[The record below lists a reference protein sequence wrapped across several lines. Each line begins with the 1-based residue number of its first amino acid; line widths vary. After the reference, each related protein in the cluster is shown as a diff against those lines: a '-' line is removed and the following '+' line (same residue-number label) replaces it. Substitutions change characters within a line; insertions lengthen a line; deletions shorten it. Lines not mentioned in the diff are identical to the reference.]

1 MIMGTFLFFILK
13 SSVCLFL
20 FTILYITLLK
30 NITHFRFS
38 RWAFWVGT
46 LLCWLIPLIP
56 VSVSILSPIQQS
68 VMMVGEIFEE
78 IPSDG
83 KVATGFLAENGW
95 DARAEHLPFQQ
106 GKSEGIY
113 GLSLLTVISLFY
125 TMGAVG
131 VFLFFVYSFGR
142 LWHLIHG
149 KPVQREGSF
158 RLVILPGKVCS
169 FSWWKYIVMSEE
181 DYRQDGSLILIHE
194 KMHLSYYHT
203 LDLGWMH
210 CLLIFHWFNPM
221 TWVLWQEL
229 RDLHEY
235 EADEGVI
242 SSGVNMV
249 QYQLL
254 LVKKAVGTRLYS
266 MANGFD
272 HSKLKNRIG
281 MMLKKR
287 SNGWVRLRML
297 LAVPVAA
304 GVVYAFAQPEMS
316 EKQVLLQMELMTQ
329 DALLQ
334 DSIAESKLTEEI
346 ASMKQFFKEKSDA
359 WWKHHR
365 TPEGRYVWRTTQ
377 TRRLYMN
384 GSNEV
389 MFDTVVYKILTDPR
403 QVIAGRLRS
412 AREADRLEKK
422 KDEPRFLYMVYDV
435 NSDKRQVLGMLK
447 EIKLAFDDLR
457 AEYVAKGAS
466 DVDEVCPY
474 MVYVYGP
481 RKYGV
486 NGAELLIG
494 AAGAEPQERIYD
506 ITGNRLKS
514 YQGRY
519 GKNASV
525 LLRVDNSVSERGYI
539 EMCKRVKR
547 YFPAAKTEHEK

>member
-1 MIMGTFLFFILK
+1 MGAFLFYLLK
-13 SSVCLFL
+13 SGCCLVVFYIFFKL
-20 FTILYITLLK
+20 LMSRSTFFRFNRITLL
-30 NITHFRFS
+30 
-38 RWAFWVGT
+38 VGLLGCT
-46 LLCWLIPLIP
+46 LLPLIELTTTEETFLHTPLYAIHEILQSTESVILNPEQMEDPILISEKNPEINSLNWIP
-56 VSVSILSPIQQS
+56 V
-68 VMMVGEIFEE
+68 
-78 IPSDG
+78 
-83 KVATGFLAENGW
+83 TLA
-95 DARAEHLPFQQ
+95 F
-106 GKSEGIY
+106 IY
-113 GLSLLTVISLFY
+113 GVGALVTLIWLSLSTCRLIQLIRTSEKKQ
-125 TMGAVG
+125 
-131 VFLFFVYSFGR
+131 FGNY
-142 LWHLIHG
+142 
-149 KPVQREGSF
+149 V
-158 RLVILPGKVCS
+158 LVIPQQPTAS
-169 FSWWKYIVMSEE
+169 FSWGKYIVISAADYSQQSEE
-181 DYRQDGSLILIHE
+181 ILLHE
-194 KMHLSYYHT
+194 TMHLRNHHT
-203 LDLGWMH
+203 LDLLFMQIF
-210 CLLIFHWFNPM
+210 LLVYWFNPVV
-221 TWVLWQEL
+221 WLLKRELQEV
-229 RDLHEY
+229 HEF
-235 EADEGVI
+235 EADNGVI
-242 SSGVNMV
+242 NTGIDATK
-249 QYQLL
+249 YQLL

-266 MANGFD
+266 MVNGFD

-377 TRRLYMN
+377 THRLYMN

-494 AAGAEPQERIYD
+494 AAGAEPQERIHD

>member
-1 MIMGTFLFFILK
+1 MGDLLFYLLKSGCYLIIFYLLFKLLMSGTTFFRFNRVTILAGIIGCMFLPLIEFTTQEETFLTVPLQ
-13 SSVCLFL
+13 
-20 FTILYITLLK
+20 TIQGIFVEQADGIFWDTM
-30 NITHFRFS
+30 
-38 RWAFWVGT
+38 FWVRPQVDETGNMQAINWCPIALGYVYLAGGLFVLCRI
-46 LLCWLIPLIP
+46 LLSFYRMFQLIRNGKRRSYGKYKLIVVSEPISSFCWGKYIV
-56 VSVSILSPIQQS
+56 VSVSDYSQQS
-68 VMMVGEIFEE
+68 T
-78 IPSDG
+78 DG
-83 KVATGFLAENGW
+83 
-95 DARAEHLPFQQ
+95 
-106 GKSEGIY
+106 I
-113 GLSLLTVISLFY
+113 LL
-125 TMGAVG
+125 
-131 VFLFFVYSFGR
+131 
-142 LWHLIHG
+142 
-149 KPVQREGSF
+149 
-158 RLVILPGKVCS
+158 
-169 FSWWKYIVMSEE
+169 
-181 DYRQDGSLILIHE
+181 HE
-194 KMHLSYYHT
+194 TMHLRYRHT
-203 LDLGWMH
+203 LDLLCMQ
-210 CLLIFHWFNPM
+210 CLLILYWFNPAI
-221 TWVLWQEL
+221 WLLKRELQEV
-229 RDLHEY
+229 HEF
-235 EADEGVI
+235 EADNGVLNTGI
-242 SSGVNMV
+242 DATR
-249 QYQLL
+249 YQLL

-377 TRRLYMN
+377 THRLYMN
-384 GSNEV
+384 GSNEL

-494 AAGAEPQERIYD
+494 AAGAEPQERIHD

>member
-1 MIMGTFLFFILK
+1 MGTFLFFILK

-106 GKSEGIY
+106 GKSEEIY

-334 DSIAESKLTEEI
+334 DSI
-346 ASMKQFFKEKSDA
+346 
-359 WWKHHR
+359 
-365 TPEGRYVWRTTQ
+365 G
-377 TRRLYMN
+377 
-384 GSNEV
+384 
-389 MFDTVVYKILTDPR
+389 ILAQPT
-403 QVIAGRLRS
+403 
-412 AREADRLEKK
+412 
-422 KDEPRFLYMVYDV
+422 KD
-435 NSDKRQVLGMLK
+435 
-447 EIKLAFDDLR
+447 
-457 AEYVAKGAS
+457 
-466 DVDEVCPY
+466 
-474 MVYVYGP
+474 
-481 RKYGV
+481 GV
-486 NGAELLIG
+486 
-494 AAGAEPQERIYD
+494 
-506 ITGNRLKS
+506 
-514 YQGRY
+514 
-519 GKNASV
+519 
-525 LLRVDNSVSERGYI
+525 
-539 EMCKRVKR
+539 
-547 YFPAAKTEHEK
+547 

>member
-1 MIMGTFLFFILK
+1 MGTFLFFILK

-83 KVATGFLAENGW
+83 KVATGFLTENGW

-266 MANGFD
+266 MANGFN
-272 HSKLKNRIG
+272 HSKLKKRIT
-281 MMLKKR
+281 MMLKKK
-287 SNGWVRLRML
+287 SNPWARLKYL
-297 LAVPVAA
+297 YVLPLAVIAVAA
-304 GVVYAFAQPEMS
+304 FARPEISS
-316 EKQVLLQMELMTQ
+316 ELDEISAVKVNDLTAIM
-329 DALLQ
+329 
-334 DSIAESKLTEEI
+334 KTEEVK
-346 ASMKQFFKEKSDA
+346 SPEKHPA
-359 WWKHHR
+359 
-365 TPEGRYVWRTTQ
+365 
-377 TRRLYMN
+377 
-384 GSNEV
+384 
-389 MFDTVVYKILTDPR
+389 
-403 QVIAGRLRS
+403 
-412 AREADRLEKK
+412 
-422 KDEPRFLYMVYDV
+422 
-435 NSDKRQVLGMLK
+435 K
-447 EIKLAFDDLR
+447 EIKVQGQVLEKSTNAPVVGANVIIKGTTSGTITDLDGNF
-457 AEYVAKGAS
+457 VISMPVGATLS
-466 DVDEVCPY
+466 VSY
-474 MVYVYGP
+474 INM
-481 RKYGV
+481 KTK
-486 NGAELLIG
+486 ELTITEKLIG
-494 AAGAEPQERIYD
+494 KNKIF
-506 ITGNRLKS
+506 KS
-514 YQGRY
+514 VFGGRNH
-519 GKNASV
+519 K
-525 LLRVDNSVSERGYI
+525 
-539 EMCKRVKR
+539 
-547 YFPAAKTEHEK
+547 

>member
-1 MIMGTFLFFILK
+1 MGAFLFYLLK
-13 SSVCLFL
+13 SGCCLVVFYIFFKL
-20 FTILYITLLK
+20 LMSRSTFFRFNRITLL
-30 NITHFRFS
+30 
-38 RWAFWVGT
+38 VGLLGCT
-46 LLCWLIPLIP
+46 LLPLIELTTTEETFLHSPLYAIHEILQSTESVILNPEQMEDPILISEKNSEINSLNWIP
-56 VSVSILSPIQQS
+56 V
-68 VMMVGEIFEE
+68 
-78 IPSDG
+78 
-83 KVATGFLAENGW
+83 TLA
-95 DARAEHLPFQQ
+95 F
-106 GKSEGIY
+106 IY
-113 GLSLLTVISLFY
+113 GVGALVTLIWLSLSTCRLIQLIRTSKKKQ
-125 TMGAVG
+125 
-131 VFLFFVYSFGR
+131 FGNY
-142 LWHLIHG
+142 
-149 KPVQREGSF
+149 V
-158 RLVILPGKVCS
+158 LVIPQQPTAS
-169 FSWWKYIVMSEE
+169 FSWGKYIVISAADYSQQSEE
-181 DYRQDGSLILIHE
+181 ILLHE
-194 KMHLSYYHT
+194 TMHLRNHHT
-203 LDLGWMH
+203 LDLLFMQIF
-210 CLLIFHWFNPM
+210 LLVYWFNPVV
-221 TWVLWQEL
+221 WLLKRELQEV
-229 RDLHEY
+229 HEF
-235 EADEGVI
+235 EADNGVI
-242 SSGVNMV
+242 NTGIDATK
-249 QYQLL
+249 YQLL

-377 TRRLYMN
+377 THRLYMN

-494 AAGAEPQERIYD
+494 AAGAEPQERIHD

-519 GKNASV
+519 GKNALV

>member
-1 MIMGTFLFFILK
+1 
-13 SSVCLFL
+13 
-20 FTILYITLLK
+20 
-30 NITHFRFS
+30 
-38 RWAFWVGT
+38 
-46 LLCWLIPLIP
+46 
-56 VSVSILSPIQQS
+56 
-68 VMMVGEIFEE
+68 
-78 IPSDG
+78 
-83 KVATGFLAENGW
+83 
-95 DARAEHLPFQQ
+95 
-106 GKSEGIY
+106 
-113 GLSLLTVISLFY
+113 
-125 TMGAVG
+125 
-131 VFLFFVYSFGR
+131 
-142 LWHLIHG
+142 
-149 KPVQREGSF
+149 
-158 RLVILPGKVCS
+158 
-169 FSWWKYIVMSEE
+169 
-181 DYRQDGSLILIHE
+181 
-194 KMHLSYYHT
+194 
-203 LDLGWMH
+203 
-210 CLLIFHWFNPM
+210 
-221 TWVLWQEL
+221 
-229 RDLHEY
+229 
-235 EADEGVI
+235 
-242 SSGVNMV
+242 
-249 QYQLL
+249 
-254 LVKKAVGTRLYS
+254 
-266 MANGFD
+266 
-272 HSKLKNRIG
+272 
-281 MMLKKR
+281 
-287 SNGWVRLRML
+287 
-297 LAVPVAA
+297 
-304 GVVYAFAQPEMS
+304 
-316 EKQVLLQMELMTQ
+316 MELMTQ

-377 TRRLYMN
+377 THRLYMN
-384 GSNEV
+384 GGNEV

-494 AAGAEPQERIYD
+494 AAGAEPQERIHD

-547 YFPAAKTEHEK
+547 YFPAAKTEYEK

>member
-1 MIMGTFLFFILK
+1 MGTFLFFILK

-78 IPSDG
+78 MPSDG
-83 KVATGFLAENGW
+83 KVAIGFLTENGW
-95 DARAEHLPFQQ
+95 DARVEHLPFQQ

-377 TRRLYMN
+377 THRLYMN

-474 MVYVYGP
+474 MVYVCI
-481 RKYGV
+481 RS
-486 NGAELLIG
+486 AEIWC
-494 AAGAEPQERIYD
+494 EWC
-506 ITGNRLKS
+506 
-514 YQGRY
+514 
-519 GKNASV
+519 
-525 LLRVDNSVSERGYI
+525 RVVDRCCRS
-539 EMCKRVKR
+539 
-547 YFPAAKTEHEK
+547 

>member
-1 MIMGTFLFFILK
+1 MGAFLFYLLK
-13 SSVCLFL
+13 SGCCLVIFYIFFKL
-20 FTILYITLLK
+20 MMSRSTFFRFNRITLL
-30 NITHFRFS
+30 
-38 RWAFWVGT
+38 VGLSGCT
-46 LLCWLIPLIP
+46 LLPLIELTTTEETFLHTPLYAIHEILQSTEQVMSNPEEPGNEILLSEKNTEISSLNWIP
-56 VSVSILSPIQQS
+56 VTLGTIYGAGALLTFVWLSVS
-68 VMMVGEIFEE
+68 
-78 IPSDG
+78 
-83 KVATGFLAENGW
+83 TCRLAQLI
-95 DARAEHLPFQQ
+95 RM
-106 GKSEGIY
+106 SEKKRY
-113 GLSLLTVISLFY
+113 GNYI
-125 TMGAVG
+125 
-131 VFLFFVYSFGR
+131 
-142 LWHLIHG
+142 
-149 KPVQREGSF
+149 
-158 RLVILPGKVCS
+158 LVIPRQPIAS
-169 FSWWKYIVMSEE
+169 FSWGRYIVVSASDYSRQSEE
-181 DYRQDGSLILIHE
+181 VLLHE
-194 KMHLSYYHT
+194 MMHLRNHHT
-203 LDLGWMH
+203 LDLLFMQIF
-210 CLLIFHWFNPM
+210 LLVHWFNPVI
-221 TWVLWQEL
+221 WLLKRELQEI
-229 RDLHEY
+229 HEF
-235 EADEGVI
+235 EADNGVI
-242 SSGVNMV
+242 NTGVDATK
-249 QYQLL
+249 YQLL

-377 TRRLYMN
+377 THRLYMN

-494 AAGAEPQERIYD
+494 AAGAEPQERIHD

-519 GKNASV
+519 GKNALV

>member
-1 MIMGTFLFFILK
+1 MGAFLFYLLK
-13 SSVCLFL
+13 SGCCLVVFYIFFKL
-20 FTILYITLLK
+20 LMSRSTFFRFNRITLL
-30 NITHFRFS
+30 
-38 RWAFWVGT
+38 VGLLGCT
-46 LLCWLIPLIP
+46 LLPLIELTTTEETFLHTPLYAIHDILQSTESVILNPEQMEDPILIPEKNPEIRSLNWVP
-56 VSVSILSPIQQS
+56 V
-68 VMMVGEIFEE
+68 
-78 IPSDG
+78 
-83 KVATGFLAENGW
+83 TLA
-95 DARAEHLPFQQ
+95 F
-106 GKSEGIY
+106 IY
-113 GLSLLTVISLFY
+113 GVGALATFIWLSISTCRLIQLIRTSEKKLFGNY
-125 TMGAVG
+125 V
-131 VFLFFVYSFGR
+131 
-142 LWHLIHG
+142 
-149 KPVQREGSF
+149 
-158 RLVILPGKVCS
+158 LVIPQQPIAS
-169 FSWWKYIVMSEE
+169 FSWGKYIVISAADYSQQSEE
-181 DYRQDGSLILIHE
+181 ILLHE
-194 KMHLSYYHT
+194 TMHLRNHHT
-203 LDLGWMH
+203 LDLLFMQIF
-210 CLLIFHWFNPM
+210 LLVHWFNPVV
-221 TWVLWQEL
+221 WLLKRELQEI
-229 RDLHEY
+229 HEF
-235 EADEGVI
+235 EADNGVI
-242 SSGVNMV
+242 NTGIDATK
-249 QYQLL
+249 YQLL

-377 TRRLYMN
+377 THRLYMN

-494 AAGAEPQERIYD
+494 AAGAEPQERIHD

>member
-1 MIMGTFLFFILK
+1 MGDLLFYLLKSGCYLIIFYLLFKLLMSGTTFFRFNRVTILAGIIGCMFLPLIEFTTQEETFLTVPLQ
-13 SSVCLFL
+13 
-20 FTILYITLLK
+20 TIQGIFVEQADGIFWDTM
-30 NITHFRFS
+30 
-38 RWAFWVGT
+38 FWVRPQVDETGNMQAINWCPIALGYVYLAGGLFVLCRI
-46 LLCWLIPLIP
+46 LLSFYRMFQLIRNGKRRSYGKYKLIVVSEPISSFCWGKYIV
-56 VSVSILSPIQQS
+56 VSVSDYSQQS
-68 VMMVGEIFEE
+68 T
-78 IPSDG
+78 DG
-83 KVATGFLAENGW
+83 
-95 DARAEHLPFQQ
+95 
-106 GKSEGIY
+106 I
-113 GLSLLTVISLFY
+113 LL
-125 TMGAVG
+125 
-131 VFLFFVYSFGR
+131 
-142 LWHLIHG
+142 
-149 KPVQREGSF
+149 
-158 RLVILPGKVCS
+158 
-169 FSWWKYIVMSEE
+169 
-181 DYRQDGSLILIHE
+181 HE
-194 KMHLSYYHT
+194 TMHLRYRHT
-203 LDLGWMH
+203 LDLLCMQ
-210 CLLIFHWFNPM
+210 CLLILYWFNPAI
-221 TWVLWQEL
+221 WLLKRELQEV
-229 RDLHEY
+229 HEF
-235 EADEGVI
+235 EADNGVLNTGI
-242 SSGVNMV
+242 DATR
-249 QYQLL
+249 YQLL

-377 TRRLYMN
+377 THRLYMN
-384 GSNEV
+384 GGNEV

-494 AAGAEPQERIYD
+494 AAGAEPQERIHD

>member
-1 MIMGTFLFFILK
+1 MGTFLFFILK

-30 NITHFRFS
+30 SITHFRFS

-78 IPSDG
+78 MPSDG
-83 KVATGFLAENGW
+83 KVAIGFLTENGW
-95 DARAEHLPFQQ
+95 DARVEHLPFQQ
-106 GKSEGIY
+106 GKSEEIY

-377 TRRLYMN
+377 THRLYMN

-494 AAGAEPQERIYD
+494 AAGAEPQERIHD

>member
-1 MIMGTFLFFILK
+1 MGTFLFFILK

-46 LLCWLIPLIP
+46 LLCWVLPLIP

-83 KVATGFLAENGW
+83 KVATRFLAENGW

-106 GKSEGIY
+106 GKSEEIY

-194 KMHLSYYHT
+194 KKHLSYYHT

-210 CLLIFHWFNPM
+210 CLLIFHRFNPM
-221 TWVLWQEL
+221 TWLLWQEL

-235 EADEGVI
+235 EANEGVI

-281 MMLKKR
+281 MMLKK
-287 SNGWVRLRML
+287 
-297 LAVPVAA
+297 
-304 GVVYAFAQPEMS
+304 
-316 EKQVLLQMELMTQ
+316 
-329 DALLQ
+329 
-334 DSIAESKLTEEI
+334 
-346 ASMKQFFKEKSDA
+346 
-359 WWKHHR
+359 
-365 TPEGRYVWRTTQ
+365 
-377 TRRLYMN
+377 
-384 GSNEV
+384 
-389 MFDTVVYKILTDPR
+389 
-403 QVIAGRLRS
+403 
-412 AREADRLEKK
+412 KK
-422 KDEPRFLYMVYDV
+422 
-435 NSDKRQVLGMLK
+435 
-447 EIKLAFDDLR
+447 
-457 AEYVAKGAS
+457 
-466 DVDEVCPY
+466 
-474 MVYVYGP
+474 
-481 RKYGV
+481 
-486 NGAELLIG
+486 
-494 AAGAEPQERIYD
+494 
-506 ITGNRLKS
+506 
-514 YQGRY
+514 
-519 GKNASV
+519 
-525 LLRVDNSVSERGYI
+525 
-539 EMCKRVKR
+539 
-547 YFPAAKTEHEK
+547 

>member
-1 MIMGTFLFFILK
+1 MGDLLFYLLKSGCYLIIFYLLFKLLMSGTTFFRFNRVTILAGIIGCMFLPLIEFTTQEETFLTVPLQ
-13 SSVCLFL
+13 
-20 FTILYITLLK
+20 TIQGIFVEQADGIFWDTM
-30 NITHFRFS
+30 
-38 RWAFWVGT
+38 FWVRPQVDETGNMQAINWCPIALGYVYLAGGLFVLCRI
-46 LLCWLIPLIP
+46 LLSFYRMFQLIRNGKRRSYGKYKLIVVSEPISSFCWGKYIV
-56 VSVSILSPIQQS
+56 VSVSDYSQQS
-68 VMMVGEIFEE
+68 T
-78 IPSDG
+78 DG
-83 KVATGFLAENGW
+83 
-95 DARAEHLPFQQ
+95 
-106 GKSEGIY
+106 I
-113 GLSLLTVISLFY
+113 LL
-125 TMGAVG
+125 
-131 VFLFFVYSFGR
+131 
-142 LWHLIHG
+142 
-149 KPVQREGSF
+149 
-158 RLVILPGKVCS
+158 
-169 FSWWKYIVMSEE
+169 
-181 DYRQDGSLILIHE
+181 HE
-194 KMHLSYYHT
+194 TMHLRYRHT
-203 LDLGWMH
+203 LDLLCMQ
-210 CLLIFHWFNPM
+210 CLLILYWFNPAI
-221 TWVLWQEL
+221 WLLKRELQEV
-229 RDLHEY
+229 HEF
-235 EADEGVI
+235 EADNGVLNTGI
-242 SSGVNMV
+242 DATR
-249 QYQLL
+249 YQLL

-377 TRRLYMN
+377 THRLYMN

-494 AAGAEPQERIYD
+494 AAGAEPQERIHD

>member
-1 MIMGTFLFFILK
+1 MGDLLFYLLKSGCYLIIFYLLFKLLMSGTTFFRFNRVTILAGIIGCMFLPLIEFTTQEETFLTVPLQ
-13 SSVCLFL
+13 
-20 FTILYITLLK
+20 TIQEIFVEQADGIFWDTM
-30 NITHFRFS
+30 
-38 RWAFWVGT
+38 FWVRPQVDETGNMQAINWCPIALGYVYLAGGLFVLCRI
-46 LLCWLIPLIP
+46 LLSFYRMFQLIRNGKRRSYGKYKLIVVSEPISSFCWGKYIV
-56 VSVSILSPIQQS
+56 VSVSDYSQQS
-68 VMMVGEIFEE
+68 T
-78 IPSDG
+78 DG
-83 KVATGFLAENGW
+83 
-95 DARAEHLPFQQ
+95 
-106 GKSEGIY
+106 I
-113 GLSLLTVISLFY
+113 LL
-125 TMGAVG
+125 
-131 VFLFFVYSFGR
+131 
-142 LWHLIHG
+142 
-149 KPVQREGSF
+149 
-158 RLVILPGKVCS
+158 
-169 FSWWKYIVMSEE
+169 
-181 DYRQDGSLILIHE
+181 HE
-194 KMHLSYYHT
+194 TMHLRYRHT
-203 LDLGWMH
+203 LDLLCMQ
-210 CLLIFHWFNPM
+210 CLLILYWFNPAI
-221 TWVLWQEL
+221 WLLKRELQEV
-229 RDLHEY
+229 HEF
-235 EADEGVI
+235 EADNGVLNTGI
-242 SSGVNMV
+242 DATR
-249 QYQLL
+249 YQLL

-377 TRRLYMN
+377 THRLYMN

-494 AAGAEPQERIYD
+494 AAGAEPQERIHD

>member
-1 MIMGTFLFFILK
+1 MGAFLFYLLK
-13 SSVCLFL
+13 SGCCLVVFYIFFKL
-20 FTILYITLLK
+20 LMSRSTFFRFNRITLL
-30 NITHFRFS
+30 
-38 RWAFWVGT
+38 VGLLGCT
-46 LLCWLIPLIP
+46 LLPLIELTTTEETFLHTPLYAIHEILQSTESVILNPEQMEDPILISEKNPEINSLNWIP
-56 VSVSILSPIQQS
+56 V
-68 VMMVGEIFEE
+68 
-78 IPSDG
+78 
-83 KVATGFLAENGW
+83 TLA
-95 DARAEHLPFQQ
+95 F
-106 GKSEGIY
+106 IY
-113 GLSLLTVISLFY
+113 GVGALVTLIWLSLSTCRLIQLIRTSEKKQ
-125 TMGAVG
+125 
-131 VFLFFVYSFGR
+131 FGNY
-142 LWHLIHG
+142 
-149 KPVQREGSF
+149 V
-158 RLVILPGKVCS
+158 LVIPQQPTAS
-169 FSWWKYIVMSEE
+169 FSWGKYIVISAADYSQQSEE
-181 DYRQDGSLILIHE
+181 ILLHE
-194 KMHLSYYHT
+194 TMHLRNHHT
-203 LDLGWMH
+203 LDLLFMQIF
-210 CLLIFHWFNPM
+210 LLVYWFNPVV
-221 TWVLWQEL
+221 WLLKRELQEV
-229 RDLHEY
+229 HEF
-235 EADEGVI
+235 EADNGVI
-242 SSGVNMV
+242 NTGIDATK
-249 QYQLL
+249 YQLL

-297 LAVPVAA
+297 LAVPVAV

-377 TRRLYMN
+377 THRLYMN

-494 AAGAEPQERIYD
+494 AAGAEPQERIHD

>member
-1 MIMGTFLFFILK
+1 
-13 SSVCLFL
+13 
-20 FTILYITLLK
+20 
-30 NITHFRFS
+30 
-38 RWAFWVGT
+38 
-46 LLCWLIPLIP
+46 
-56 VSVSILSPIQQS
+56 
-68 VMMVGEIFEE
+68 
-78 IPSDG
+78 
-83 KVATGFLAENGW
+83 
-95 DARAEHLPFQQ
+95 
-106 GKSEGIY
+106 
-113 GLSLLTVISLFY
+113 
-125 TMGAVG
+125 
-131 VFLFFVYSFGR
+131 
-142 LWHLIHG
+142 
-149 KPVQREGSF
+149 
-158 RLVILPGKVCS
+158 
-169 FSWWKYIVMSEE
+169 
-181 DYRQDGSLILIHE
+181 
-194 KMHLSYYHT
+194 
-203 LDLGWMH
+203 
-210 CLLIFHWFNPM
+210 
-221 TWVLWQEL
+221 
-229 RDLHEY
+229 
-235 EADEGVI
+235 
-242 SSGVNMV
+242 
-249 QYQLL
+249 
-254 LVKKAVGTRLYS
+254 
-266 MANGFD
+266 
-272 HSKLKNRIG
+272 

-377 TRRLYMN
+377 THRLYMN

-412 AREADRLEKK
+412 AHEADRLEKK

>member
-1 MIMGTFLFFILK
+1 MGDLLFYLLKSGCYLIIFYLLFKLLMSGTTFFRFNRVTILAGIIGCMFLPLIEFTTQEETFLTVPLQ
-13 SSVCLFL
+13 
-20 FTILYITLLK
+20 TIQGIFVEQADGIFGDTM
-30 NITHFRFS
+30 
-38 RWAFWVGT
+38 FWVRPQVDETGNMQAINWCPIALGYVYLAGGLFVLCRI
-46 LLCWLIPLIP
+46 LLSFYRMFQLIRNGKRRSYGKYKLIVVSEPISSFCWGKYIV
-56 VSVSILSPIQQS
+56 VSVSDYSQQS
-68 VMMVGEIFEE
+68 T
-78 IPSDG
+78 DG
-83 KVATGFLAENGW
+83 
-95 DARAEHLPFQQ
+95 
-106 GKSEGIY
+106 I
-113 GLSLLTVISLFY
+113 LL
-125 TMGAVG
+125 
-131 VFLFFVYSFGR
+131 
-142 LWHLIHG
+142 
-149 KPVQREGSF
+149 
-158 RLVILPGKVCS
+158 
-169 FSWWKYIVMSEE
+169 
-181 DYRQDGSLILIHE
+181 HE
-194 KMHLSYYHT
+194 TMHLRYRHT
-203 LDLGWMH
+203 LDLLCMQ
-210 CLLIFHWFNPM
+210 CLLILYWFNPAI
-221 TWVLWQEL
+221 WLLKRELQEV
-229 RDLHEY
+229 HEF
-235 EADEGVI
+235 EADNGVLNTGI
-242 SSGVNMV
+242 DATR
-249 QYQLL
+249 YQLL

-377 TRRLYMN
+377 THRLYMN

-494 AAGAEPQERIYD
+494 AAGAEPQERIHD

>member
-1 MIMGTFLFFILK
+1 MGTFLFFILK

-78 IPSDG
+78 MPSDG
-83 KVATGFLAENGW
+83 KVATGFLTENGW

-106 GKSEGIY
+106 GKSEEIY

-266 MANGFD
+266 MANGFN
-272 HSKLKNRIG
+272 HSKLKKRIT
-281 MMLKKR
+281 MMLKER
-287 SNGWVRLRML
+287 TNRWARLKLL
-297 LAVPVAA
+297 LAVPVMA
-304 GVVYAFAQPEMS
+304 GALYVFAQPEVKEVPRQIQS
-316 EKQVLLQMELMTQ
+316 ELQQEEADDYSSLMFFFKEGGERYSKLVNGAYPPFKIKARQVHSLFVNKQNRVMFDNDVCSVDELKSTIVKNLMKSWEESKRKEYQVISFQVDRGSEIAALTTILKEVKGAFEQIRADLSITLTDKSEEALDRLFPVLLSEGAARNYGLKELSMEEKISGIVVTIHTSEGKEVMKDFTLTELKQKVTAARAKQADPESLVIGLKIEKGCKMGYVTDTKQVLRECS
-329 DALLQ
+329 AL
-334 DSIAESKLTEEI
+334 
-346 ASMKQFFKEKSDA
+346 
-359 WWKHHR
+359 
-365 TPEGRYVWRTTQ
+365 
-377 TRRLYMN
+377 
-384 GSNEV
+384 
-389 MFDTVVYKILTDPR
+389 KINYSTD
-403 QVIAGRLRS
+403 
-412 AREADRLEKK
+412 
-422 KDEPRFLYMVYDV
+422 
-435 NSDKRQVLGMLK
+435 N
-447 EIKLAFDDLR
+447 
-457 AEYVAKGAS
+457 
-466 DVDEVCPY
+466 
-474 MVYVYGP
+474 
-481 RKYGV
+481 
-486 NGAELLIG
+486 
-494 AAGAEPQERIYD
+494 
-506 ITGNRLKS
+506 
-514 YQGRY
+514 
-519 GKNASV
+519 
-525 LLRVDNSVSERGYI
+525 
-539 EMCKRVKR
+539 
-547 YFPAAKTEHEK
+547 

>member
-1 MIMGTFLFFILK
+1 MGAFLFYLLK
-13 SSVCLFL
+13 SGCCLVVFYIFFKL
-20 FTILYITLLK
+20 LMSRSTFFRFNRITLL
-30 NITHFRFS
+30 
-38 RWAFWVGT
+38 VGLLGCT
-46 LLCWLIPLIP
+46 LLPLIELTTTEETFLHTPLYAIHEILQSTESVILNPEQMEDPILISEKNPEINSLNWIP
-56 VSVSILSPIQQS
+56 V
-68 VMMVGEIFEE
+68 
-78 IPSDG
+78 
-83 KVATGFLAENGW
+83 TLA
-95 DARAEHLPFQQ
+95 F
-106 GKSEGIY
+106 IY
-113 GLSLLTVISLFY
+113 GVGALVTLIWLSLSTCRLIQLIRTSEKKQ
-125 TMGAVG
+125 
-131 VFLFFVYSFGR
+131 FGNY
-142 LWHLIHG
+142 
-149 KPVQREGSF
+149 V
-158 RLVILPGKVCS
+158 LVIPQQPTAS
-169 FSWWKYIVMSEE
+169 FSWGKYIVISAADYSQQSEE
-181 DYRQDGSLILIHE
+181 ILLHE
-194 KMHLSYYHT
+194 TMHLRNHHT
-203 LDLGWMH
+203 LDLLFMQIF
-210 CLLIFHWFNPM
+210 LLVYWFNPVV
-221 TWVLWQEL
+221 WLLKRELQEV
-229 RDLHEY
+229 HEF
-235 EADEGVI
+235 EADNGVI
-242 SSGVNMV
+242 NTGIDATK
-249 QYQLL
+249 YQLL

-377 TRRLYMN
+377 THRLYMN
-384 GSNEV
+384 GGNEV

-494 AAGAEPQERIYD
+494 AAGAEPQERIHD

-547 YFPAAKTEHEK
+547 YFPAAKTEYEK

>member
-1 MIMGTFLFFILK
+1 MGAFFIYILK
-13 SSVCLFL
+13 SAVCLVL
-20 FTILYITLLK
+20 FYLFFKLLLSRE
-30 NITHFRFS
+30 TFHRFN
-38 RWAFWVGT
+38 RVA
-46 LLCWLIPLIP
+46 LLGVLL
-56 VSVSILSPIQQS
+56 
-68 VMMVGEIFEE
+68 
-78 IPSDG
+78 
-83 KVATGFLAENGW
+83 
-95 DARAEHLPFQQ
+95 
-106 GKSEGIY
+106 
-113 GLSLLTVISLFY
+113 LSLLIPCIEVTTRHQVEVQQAVLSIEQLLMMAEMENAVPAEVETGEWQQAPDSVSLSWIQIVLLVY
-125 TMGAVG
+125 LTGIV
-131 VFLFFVYSFGR
+131 VLVCRNVYSLLCLIRLICSGR
-142 LWHLIHG
+142 
-149 KPVQREGSF
+149 REKQERGIT
-158 RLVILPGKVCS
+158 LVVHDQAIAP
-169 FSWWKYIVMSEE
+169 FSWMKYIVISRKDLEE
-181 DYRQDGSLILIHE
+181 NGREILIHE
-194 KMHLSYYHT
+194 TAHIRNRHSI
-203 LDLGWMH
+203 D
-210 CLLIFHWFNPM
+210 LLIADVCIFFQWFNPGA
-221 TWVLWQEL
+221 WLLKQEL
-229 RDLHEY
+229 QNIHEY
-235 EADEGVI
+235 EADETVI
-242 SSGVNMV
+242 NEGVNAKE
-249 QYQLL
+249 YQLL
-254 LVKKAVGTRLYS
+254 LIKKAVGTRLYS

-377 TRRLYMN
+377 THRLYMN

-494 AAGAEPQERIYD
+494 AAGAEPQERIHD

>member
-1 MIMGTFLFFILK
+1 MGTFLFFILK

-78 IPSDG
+78 MPSDG

-106 GKSEGIY
+106 GKSEGIC

-266 MANGFD
+266 MANGFN
-272 HSKLKNRIG
+272 HSKLKKRIT
-281 MMLKKR
+281 MMLKER
-287 SNGWVRLRML
+287 TNRWARLKLL
-297 LAVPVAA
+297 LAVPVMA
-304 GVVYAFAQPEMS
+304 GALYVFAQPEVKEVPRQIQS
-316 EKQVLLQMELMTQ
+316 ELQQKEADDYSSLMFFFKEGGERYSKLVNGAYPPSKIKARQVHSLFVNKQNRVMFDNDVCSVDELKSTIVKNLMKSWEESKRKEYQVISFQVDRGSEIAALTTILKEVKGAFEQIRADLSITSTDKSEEALDRLFPVLLSEGAARNYGLKELSMEEKISGIVVTIHTSEGKEVMKDFTLTELKQKVTAARAKQADPESLVIGLKIEKGCKMGYVTDTKQVLRECS
-329 DALLQ
+329 AL
-334 DSIAESKLTEEI
+334 
-346 ASMKQFFKEKSDA
+346 
-359 WWKHHR
+359 
-365 TPEGRYVWRTTQ
+365 
-377 TRRLYMN
+377 
-384 GSNEV
+384 
-389 MFDTVVYKILTDPR
+389 KINYSTD
-403 QVIAGRLRS
+403 
-412 AREADRLEKK
+412 
-422 KDEPRFLYMVYDV
+422 
-435 NSDKRQVLGMLK
+435 N
-447 EIKLAFDDLR
+447 
-457 AEYVAKGAS
+457 
-466 DVDEVCPY
+466 
-474 MVYVYGP
+474 
-481 RKYGV
+481 
-486 NGAELLIG
+486 
-494 AAGAEPQERIYD
+494 
-506 ITGNRLKS
+506 
-514 YQGRY
+514 
-519 GKNASV
+519 
-525 LLRVDNSVSERGYI
+525 
-539 EMCKRVKR
+539 
-547 YFPAAKTEHEK
+547 

>member
-1 MIMGTFLFFILK
+1 MGAFLFYLLK
-13 SSVCLFL
+13 SGCCLVVFYIFFKL
-20 FTILYITLLK
+20 LMSRSTFFRFNRITLL
-30 NITHFRFS
+30 
-38 RWAFWVGT
+38 VGLLGCT
-46 LLCWLIPLIP
+46 LLPLIELTTTEETFLHTPLYAIHEILQSTESVILNPEQMEDPILISEKNPEINSLNWIP
-56 VSVSILSPIQQS
+56 V
-68 VMMVGEIFEE
+68 
-78 IPSDG
+78 
-83 KVATGFLAENGW
+83 TLA
-95 DARAEHLPFQQ
+95 F
-106 GKSEGIY
+106 IY
-113 GLSLLTVISLFY
+113 GVGALVTLIWLSLSTCRLIQLIRTSEKKQ
-125 TMGAVG
+125 
-131 VFLFFVYSFGR
+131 FGNY
-142 LWHLIHG
+142 
-149 KPVQREGSF
+149 V
-158 RLVILPGKVCS
+158 LVIPQQPTAS
-169 FSWWKYIVMSEE
+169 FSWGKYIVISAADYSQQSEE
-181 DYRQDGSLILIHE
+181 ILLHE
-194 KMHLSYYHT
+194 TMHLRNHHT
-203 LDLGWMH
+203 LDLLFMQIF
-210 CLLIFHWFNPM
+210 LLVYWFNPVV
-221 TWVLWQEL
+221 WLLKRELQEV
-229 RDLHEY
+229 HEF
-235 EADEGVI
+235 EADNGVI
-242 SSGVNMV
+242 NTGIDATK
-249 QYQLL
+249 YQLL

-377 TRRLYMN
+377 THRLYMN

-494 AAGAEPQERIYD
+494 AAGAEPQERIHD

>member
-1 MIMGTFLFFILK
+1 MGDLLFYLLKSGCYLIIFYLLFKLLMSGTTFFRFNRVTILAGIIGCMFLPLIEFTTQEETFLTVPLQ
-13 SSVCLFL
+13 
-20 FTILYITLLK
+20 TIQGIFVEQADGIFGDTM
-30 NITHFRFS
+30 
-38 RWAFWVGT
+38 FWVRPQVDETGNMQAINWCPIALGYVYLAGGLFVLCRI
-46 LLCWLIPLIP
+46 LLSFYRMFQLIRNGKRRSYGKYKLIVVSEPISSFCWGKYIV
-56 VSVSILSPIQQS
+56 VSVSDYSQQS
-68 VMMVGEIFEE
+68 T
-78 IPSDG
+78 DG
-83 KVATGFLAENGW
+83 
-95 DARAEHLPFQQ
+95 
-106 GKSEGIY
+106 I
-113 GLSLLTVISLFY
+113 LL
-125 TMGAVG
+125 
-131 VFLFFVYSFGR
+131 
-142 LWHLIHG
+142 
-149 KPVQREGSF
+149 
-158 RLVILPGKVCS
+158 
-169 FSWWKYIVMSEE
+169 
-181 DYRQDGSLILIHE
+181 HE
-194 KMHLSYYHT
+194 TMHLRYRHT
-203 LDLGWMH
+203 LDLLCMQ
-210 CLLIFHWFNPM
+210 CLLILYWFNPAI
-221 TWVLWQEL
+221 WLLKRELQEV
-229 RDLHEY
+229 HEF
-235 EADEGVI
+235 EADNGVLNTGI
-242 SSGVNMV
+242 DATR
-249 QYQLL
+249 YQLL

-377 TRRLYMN
+377 THRLYMN

-494 AAGAEPQERIYD
+494 AAGTEPQERIHD